1 MFQDAY
7 GPEFNEEKYPKD
19 ITDNDPAT
27 TKLPWNKYIFLNED
41 GDEYVPEDE
50 DFPDRDPFDYHNR
63 RGENLSRPLSSSPT
77 FFTSSSSE
85 VPATSSK
92 SSSCS
97 SSSSSS
103 SSSSTSSSSS
113 SSSKRIRRVP
123 EDEDFPHRSPFDYHD
138 RRGENLSPTRT
149 SCKTIRRKKKKN
161 T

>member
-1 MFQDAY
+1 
-7 GPEFNEEKYPKD
+7 
-19 ITDNDPAT
+19 
-27 TKLPWNKYIFLNED
+27 
-41 GDEYVPEDE
+41 
-50 DFPDRDPFDYHNR
+50 
-63 RGENLSRPLSSSPT
+63 LSRPLSSSPT

-149 SCKTIRRKKKKN
+149 SCKTIRRKKKKIRKHRIPTYDSDEEEYFPLN
-161 T
+161 PPSSSSSSSSSLNIQQQPWEIRKQGGAFAKQHKKRRLNFS